1 MSDALDLFTRIGAGV
16 TADSASKDADRVL
29 VSRELLEKVLAQM
42 SFNLV
47 HRSQLTEEIRRE
59 LASAVQQGRSAS

>member
-42 SFNLV
+42 SFNLA
-47 HRSQLTEEIRRE
+47 HRSQMTEEIRRE

>member
-1 MSDALDLFTRIGAGV
+1 MSDALDLFTRIGAGT
-16 TADSASKDADRVL
+16 TADSASKDTDRVL

-47 HRSQLTEEIRRE
+47 HRSQMTEEIRRE